1 MNEHKN
7 IITIEDEIKEFSDKP
22 VKSSALF
29 KALEEKGVPDSSAAS
44 VGDVLTKGE
53 AGGEWKPSR
62 KLYSHNIHITW
73 GNNSREKGQVFL
85 LIVSASSTPYG
96 AVSLEDYF
104 IDGRGQLREYYPAS
118 GTLTANVNGTECKLI
133 VAALRLFNNS
143 GLWYLAGTLVDF
155 TNGSIAIGAKEASL
169 RNAQGFVD
177 DVREI

>member
-62 KLYSHNIHITW
+62 KLYSHNIEITW
-73 GNNSREKGQVFL
+73 GNNSREKGHMFL
-85 LIVSASSTPYG
+85 VIVSASSTPYS
-96 AVSLEDYF
+96 AYSLEDYF
-104 IDGRGQLREYYPAS
+104 IDRMGQLRDFYPAS
-118 GTLTANVNGTECKLI
+118 GTLTADENGIACKLI
-133 VAALRLFNNS
+133 VAALRLFNDAGRWS
-143 GLWYLAGTLVDF
+143 LGGTLVDF
-155 TNGSIAIGAKEASL
+155 TNGSIAFGVKNVAL
-169 RNAQGFVD
+169 RDAQSVID